1 MSDTRAIKTITILGG
16 GSAGW
21 MTALYAKAIM
31 PEKDIVVIES
41 EEIGILGAGEGTT
54 PDIIR
59 LFDALD
65 VPVSRLIQETS
76 CTIKNGI
83 RFVNWNGGGEDD
95 YFYHGFTSYG
105 QLSPD
110 SYKLDVFISQAPPL
124 YTSAAHFNEHFHES
138 DFTAKMSVESKVPFF
153 IDPEKERRSE
163 DPIDEYINVGSF
175 AVHFDAAK
183 LAAFLKTIGIE
194 RGVKRIEGL
203 VESYSEDSTGDIK
216 TLTLKS
222 GEVINTD
229 FIFDCSGFAAFFN
242 KRFKTEWKS
251 YKDYLPTDAAVPFF
265 IPISDD
271 EYIPT
276 TTIVI
281 AMKYGWMWKT
291 ALQHRY
297 GCGYVYD
304 SSLITEAQAVEEIE
318 DFLGFEPHYPRKD
331 KGGFKFNA
339 GHYKEPWQRNVI
351 SIGLSSG
358 FIEPLEATSLWTV
371 NTALSKVLGNPEIIH
386 SMDPRVSKN
395 FNENFSIMNEQIV
408 DFIYYHFLNDR
419 EDTEFWKKFTK
430 ENAPEGLKKHLEL
443 FETRAPNSDDF
454 VGSIWYL
461 HSWYKVGLGHKNK
474 NLESQIKRSS
484 MYNPALPYLN
494 NNYQMYKEFQD
505 QLLPKLVGHREF
517 LEHLAGRP
525 IKASGDTNE

>member
-1 MSDTRAIKTITILGG
+1 MTNTRAIKTITVLGG

-31 PEKDIVVIES
+31 PEKDVIVIES
-41 EEIGILGAGEGTT
+41 EQIGILGAGEGTT

-59 LFDALD
+59 LFDALG
-65 VPVSRLIQETS
+65 VSVSRLIQETS

-83 RFVNWNGGGEDD
+83 RFVNWNGGGEND

-105 QLSPD
+105 QLSAD
-110 SYKLDVFISQAPPL
+110 SYKLDSFISQAPSL
-124 YTSAAHFNEHFHES
+124 YASAAYFNEHFHES
-138 DFTAKMSVESKVPFF
+138 DFTAKMSLESKVPFF
-153 IDPEKERRSE
+153 IDTEKERRSE
-163 DPIDEYINVGSF
+163 DPIDEYTNVGSF

-183 LAAFLKTIGIE
+183 LAKFLKTIGME
-194 RGVKRIEGL
+194 RGVEQVEGV
-203 VESYSEDSTGDIK
+203 VESYSEDATGDVK

-222 GEVINTD
+222 GEVIETD
-229 FIFDCSGFAAFFN
+229 FIFDCSGFASFFN
-242 KRFKTEWKS
+242 KSFGTEWKS
-251 YKDYLPTDAAVPFF
+251 HKEHLPTDAAIPFF

-271 EYIPT
+271 EDIPS

-318 DFLGFEPHYPRKD
+318 EFLGFEPHYPRKD

-339 GHYKEPWQRNVI
+339 GYYKEPWQKNVI

-371 NTALSKVLGNPEIIH
+371 NTALSRVLGNPEIIH
-386 SMDPRVSKN
+386 STDPRVLKD
-395 FNENFSIMNEQIV
+395 FNDNFSNMNEQIV
-408 DFIYYHFLNDR
+408 DFIYYHFLTDR
-419 EDTEFWKKFTK
+419 DDTEFWRKFTK
-430 ENAPEGLKKHLEL
+430 DKAPQGLKKYLEL
-443 FETRAPNSDDF
+443 FEARVANVDDF

-461 HSWYKVGLGHKNK
+461 HSWYKVGLGHNNK
-474 NLESQIKRSS
+474 HIEEKLRKAS

-494 NNYQMYKEFQD
+494 TNYQIYKDFQN
-505 QLLPKLVGHREF
+505 QLLPRLSGHREF

-525 IKASGDTNE
+525 LSDTGDSNE